1 MSMALIGVLGLL
13 IIVVTAL
20 AIMVVKLRSV
30 SSCQTIS
37 AKQFSIMS
45 DEISI
50 YLLRKSD

>member
-30 SSCQTIS
+30 SSRQTTS
-37 AKQFSIMS
+37 AKQFPIMS

-50 YLLRKSD
+50 LVKKE

>member
-30 SSCQTIS
+30 SVCLH
-37 AKQFSIMS
+37 AKQFLIMP
-45 DEISI
+45 DMINI
-50 YLLRKSD
+50 LVTKSD